1 MDIKN
6 DNQKL
11 NELNNTGSQK
21 NRLDTLRDEI
31 DKIDKELLPLF
42 LKRMDL
48 CSGVAD
54 YKRSVGKPVLD

>member
-1 MDIKN
+1 MDTKS

-11 NELNNTGSQK
+11 NELNNTCSQK
-21 NRLDTLRDEI
+21 NRLDILREEI

-48 CSGVAD
+48 CLS
-54 YKRSVGKPVLD
+54 LIHI